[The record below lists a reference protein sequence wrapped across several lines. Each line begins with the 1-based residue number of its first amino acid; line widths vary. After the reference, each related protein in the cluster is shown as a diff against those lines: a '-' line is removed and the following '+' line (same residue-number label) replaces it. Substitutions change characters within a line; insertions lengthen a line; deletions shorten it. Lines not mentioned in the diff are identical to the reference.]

1 MKKSA
6 STRRST
12 LLGVLVGLAASTVTV
27 GCAES
32 PSPDAATSATAATA
46 ATSEA
51 GAGGASPQQ
60 AFFDHMASLC
70 GQEFPGRAV
79 IAPESDPTFRPAFLG
94 MRIERCE
101 ESEIRIP
108 FLVDGDES
116 RTWIL
121 TLDGDDLVFTHE
133 HMLEGDTLS
142 SNSGWGGRAVAGS
155 GTALFQ
161 HFPDHRWDPEQVP
174 ESRRSHWRMRLDPDH
189 GQFVYYLDR
198 GIEPAYRLVF
208 HLGQDPALQ
217 ASPSG
222 L

>member
-1 MKKSA
+1 MKIAIHLSRTTFRA
-6 STRRST
+6 
-12 LLGVLVGLAASTVTV
+12 LAAALGLAA
-27 GCAES
+27 A
-32 PSPDAATSATAATA
+32 AATA
-46 ATSEA
+46 ACTPAPSPDTDGATAA
-51 GAGGASPQQ
+51 GHLSGISPQQ

-94 MRIERCE
+94 MRIEQCGP
-101 ESEIRIP
+101 SEIRIP
-108 FLVDGDES
+108 FLVDGDGS

-121 TLDGDDLVFTHE
+121 TLDDGDLVFTHE

-155 GTALFQ
+155 GTASFQ

-174 ESRRSHWRMRLDPDH
+174 EARRSHWRMRLDPEH

-198 GIEPAYRLVF
+198 GAEPAYRLVF

-222 L
+222 P